1 MFSGIFNYIRC
12 NRIYIIMAV
21 MVIACV
27 FATISFG
34 QITYFVAMGA
44 TFVYCAYKNQQFEGL
59 FASFLIWIMFGMVMN
74 NVFPIQYAYF
84 VLMIACASP
93 MFSSYKAFVYRTRL
107 LYALCL
113 ILPIVTI
120 LNLYAYQK
128 GVNMYIEIMTLER
141 VAAYNFSGYLHH
153 PMWLAAINGMSNVT
167 LLYLFYKLKDSNW
180 WIKVTIVVLLV
191 LSLYLSV
198 VAASRAALS
207 ASLLAMAVMIYFQ
220 SRTSGKLVR
229 SVVVIGLLAYLF
241 VPFIT
246 SNSTAM
252 QTKIAA
258 ENRGEG
264 SSRDIAWGQRIDE
277 FKESP
282 IWGIGFATAHS
293 LEGWK
298 YTGKVETGSG
308 WLAILSQTGL
318 VGALFFLIFF
328 RRAAITVAE
337 IKEEGGLLI
346 LFSCIF
352 IYLCAHSVFEG
363 YIYTAGYCPCM
374 FFWLTLSFFY
384 EYNKYGYPEEVED
397 PMIVYEEDDEEEDD
411 DDENDEED
419 ELEGESENHEEYRP
433 KRLSS
438 QYV

>member
-1 MFSGIFNYIRC
+1 MFLGILDYIRY
-12 NRIYIIMAV
+12 NKIFIIMAM
-21 MVIACV
+21 MVIASV

-34 QITYFVAMGA
+34 QIAYFVAMGG
-44 TFVYCAYKNQQFEGL
+44 TFVYCAFKNQLFEGI
-59 FASFLIWIMFGMVMN
+59 FAFLLIWILLGMILN
-74 NVFPIQYAYF
+74 NVFPIQYVYF

-93 MFSSYKAFVYRTRL
+93 MFSSYDAFVFRTRM
-107 LYALCL
+107 LYALCM
-113 ILPIVTI
+113 ILPVVTI
-120 LNLYAYQK
+120 LNIYAYQT
-128 GVNMYIEIMTLER
+128 GINMYIENMTLER
-141 VAAYNFSGYLHH
+141 VAAYNFSGFLHH

-167 LLYLFYKLKDSNW
+167 LLYLFYKQKESNW
-180 WIKVTIVVLLV
+180 WIKGIIIFFLV

-198 VAASRAALS
+198 VAASRAALA
-207 ASLLAMAVMIYFQ
+207 ASLLSMAIMVYFQ
-220 SRTSGKLVR
+220 SKTSGKLVR
-229 SVVVIGLLAYLF
+229 SLVVIGIFAYFL

-246 SNSTAM
+246 SDSTAM
-252 QTKIAA
+252 QTKIDA

-282 IWGIGFATAHS
+282 IWGIGFSTAHS

-298 YTGKVETGSG
+298 FTGQVETGSG

-318 VGALFFLIFF
+318 VGALLFFVFL
-328 RRAAITVAE
+328 RRSVLTIEE

-397 PMIVYEEDDEEEDD
+397 PMVGYEDDEEE
-411 DDENDEED
+411 ENDN
-419 ELEGESENHEEYRP
+419 EGEN
-433 KRLSS
+433 
-438 QYV
+438 